1 MMKST
6 DIMGALRG
14 RYKPPEWAIFFE
26 VANATGGLAAGRADA
41 IAMNLWPSRGLAI
54 HGFEIKVSR
63 SDWARERAN
72 PAKAEV
78 MAKNCD
84 FWWVVAPVGIV
95 DDSDLPLT
103 WGLLTVTDNYRVRQ
117 VVAAE
122 KTDVVPLERPFLAS
136 LVRAT
141 GRLDEEDIALIV
153 EDRVALERERF
164 DYRVE
169 TAVDQRTRAFAHEA
183 KLFEVARGVLGDR
196 LTWLNEEDFAR
207 AIAMVLESGIA
218 GSYGGLESL
227 ATQADHFA
235 ARLRKTAEGLG
246 LSERGDRL
254 GAEAP

>member
-1 MMKST
+1 MKSD
-6 DIMGALRG
+6 DIVAALRV
-14 RYKPPEWAIFFE
+14 RYGPPEWAIFFE

-78 MAKNCD
+78 MARYCD

-95 DDSDLPLT
+95 DDFDLPHT
-103 WGLLTVTDNYRVRQ
+103 WGLLTVNDNYRVKQRA
-117 VVAAE
+117 AAE
-122 KTDVVPLERPFLAS
+122 KNHAVKFDKQFLAS

-141 GRLDEEDIALIV
+141 GRLDEEDIGCIV
-153 EDRVALERERF
+153 EERVALERKAF
-164 DYRVE
+164 DYRVQ
-169 TAVDQRTRAFAHEA
+169 TAVDLRTRDFAHEA
-183 KLFEVARGVLGDR
+183 KLFEVARRILGDR
-196 LTWLNEEDFAR
+196 LAWLNDEDFAR

-227 ATQADHFA
+227 ATQAEHFA
-235 ARLRKTAEGLG
+235 KRLRGTAEKFG
-246 LSERGDRL
+246 LSNSKAAKRN
-254 GAEAP
+254 AA